1 MHHRRCSSPIRIVH
15 INPLWGRPAVS
26 ELTGVDIGDS
36 NMTLYDIYIQEIVL
50 IQWDVFLT
58 SPVCHWLSGAST
70 RLWHH

>member
-36 NMTLYDIYIQEIVL
+36 NMTLYDILAVGLSRIARGEVVSFCVPA
-50 IQWDVFLT
+50 VF
-58 SPVCHWLSGAST
+58 
-70 RLWHH
+70 